1 MNYKFKTKPYK
12 HQLTALEKSWNKENF
27 AYFME
32 MGTGKTKVLIDNL
45 AMLYDKGKIDGALI
59 IAPKGVVK
67 TWYEQEL
74 PTHLPNHIENV
85 TVLWQPNI
93 TKTQREKLESL
104 FEIETAFHILIMN
117 VESLS
122 TDKGVKFASKFINS
136 HKTLMAIDESTTIKT
151 PTAKRT
157 KNIIDIGKLAKY
169 RRIMT
174 GSPITKNP
182 LDLYTQCEFL
192 DPWLLDF
199 SSYYAFRN
207 RYAEMK
213 TMHIHG
219 RSIQV
224 VDKFQ
229 NLGELSE
236 TVKQFSYRVLKEDCL
251 DLPDKIFIKRHVSL
265 TPDQKKI
272 YEQMKKAAMA
282 MLNGKMT
289 TTMTVL
295 TQLMRLHQI
304 TCGHFIA
311 DDGSTQS
318 VDSNRLNELMNILE
332 ETEGKAIIWANY
344 QLSVGEIIQRIIKEY
359 GPGSVVHYYGKTL
372 PEQRDYAIDAFQK
385 GKARFFVGT
394 PATGGYGLTPQE
406 DRQDF
411 IRKFQNDPKCRFLIG
426 TPQTGGYG
434 ITLTQA
440 NTVIYYSNSYD
451 LEKRLQSEDRAHRIG
466 QKKPVTYVDL
476 IAEDTVDEK
485 IVKALR
491 DKINIAS
498 EVMGEELKDWI

>member
-1 MNYKFKTKPYK
+1 MDYKFKTKPYA
-12 HQLTALEKSWNKENF
+12 HQLTALEKSWNKENY

-45 AMLYDKGKIDGALI
+45 AMLYDKGKVDGALI

-74 PTHLPNHIENV
+74 PTHLPDHIENV
-85 TVLWQPNI
+85 SVLWQPNI
-93 TKTQREKLESL
+93 TKTQQEKLDTL
-104 FEIETAFHILIMN
+104 FEIDTALHILIMN
-117 VESLS
+117 VEALS
-122 TDKGVKFASKFINS
+122 TEKGVKFATKFINS
-136 HKTLMAIDESTTIKT
+136 HKTMMAIDESTTIKT
-151 PTAKRT
+151 PTARRT
-157 KNIIDIGKLAKY
+157 KNIIKIGLNAKY
-169 RRIMT
+169 KRIMT

-224 VDKFQ
+224 IDKFQ
-229 NLGELSE
+229 NLDELSD

-251 DLPDKIFIKRHVSL
+251 DLPPKNFVTRHITL
-265 TPDQKKI
+265 TPDQKRV

-282 MLNGKMT
+282 VLNGKVT

-304 TCGHFIA
+304 TCGYVTA
-311 DDGSTQS
+311 DDGSVQE
-318 VDSNRLNELMNILE
+318 VDSNRIKELMSILE
-332 ETEGKAIIWANY
+332 ETEGKVIIWANY
-344 QLSVGEIIQRIIKEY
+344 QMSVGDIIRNLTKTY
-359 GPGSVVHYYGKTL
+359 GKDSYVHY
-372 PEQRDYAIDAFQK
+372 
-385 GKARFFVGT
+385 
-394 PATGGYGLTPQE
+394 YGLTPQE
-406 DRQDF
+406 IRQEN
-411 IRKFQNDPKCRFLIG
+411 IVRFQTDPNCRFIVG

-466 QKKPVTYVDL
+466 QKKNVTYIDL

-485 IVKALR
+485 IVDALKK
-491 DKINIAS
+491 KINIAS
-498 EVMGEELKDWI
+498 QVMGEELKDWI